1 MRCRRESADRAPAFV
16 LPFSSATTLMA
27 IMRFTVLLAVS
38 SRLTVAYTIPF
49 GMPRTA
55 TMATCAPPLARSM
68 PVRCSGHGEER
79 EPSPYNSRGCH
90 LEWLGRRPSQCG
102 RHLFCPSS
110 TERSIIRSSR
120 MQQRRT
126 RSLSS
131 RLVRHSAE
139 LARCWSPSTSAWRRL
154 GRRIMSS
161 STRYRSR
168 TTVSFA
174 KMFWASQSFHGLRS
188 LRRVAVTPLGGH
200 CGRQQH
206 RQVGE
211 LATQD
216 SARCRR

>member
-1 MRCRRESADRAPAFV
+1 MRLVVLCVYSFICARDVEILPRDRVSLRLTRICGLQRGRLKPAASHRSEMRCRRESADRAPAFV

-102 RHLFCPSS
+102 
-110 TERSIIRSSR
+110 
-120 MQQRRT
+120 
-126 RSLSS
+126 
-131 RLVRHSAE
+131 
-139 LARCWSPSTSAWRRL
+139 
-154 GRRIMSS
+154 
-161 STRYRSR
+161 
-168 TTVSFA
+168 
-174 KMFWASQSFHGLRS
+174 
-188 LRRVAVTPLGGH
+188 
-200 CGRQQH
+200 
-206 RQVGE
+206 
-211 LATQD
+211 
-216 SARCRR
+216 